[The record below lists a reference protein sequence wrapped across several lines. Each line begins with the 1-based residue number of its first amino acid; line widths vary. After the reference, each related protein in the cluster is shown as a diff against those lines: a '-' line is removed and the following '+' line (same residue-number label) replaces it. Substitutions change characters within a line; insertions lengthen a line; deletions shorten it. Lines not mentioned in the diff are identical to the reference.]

1 MVPLRFALLFVV
13 FALVASG
20 CYHSK
25 VVTGRTPGSIV
36 IDEPFA
42 SGWIY
47 GLVPPNTVEAASECP
62 DGVAIVETKLSFV
75 NQLVGAL
82 TGGIYTPMHI
92 RVTCAATQST
102 SVETPEV
109 EIVVVEEHA
118 SVVEA
123 FESAADEAAA
133 SGAPVVVRFPQP

>member
-13 FALVASG
+13 FAIVASG

-25 VVTGRTPGSIV
+25 VVTGRTPGPIV

-42 SGWIY
+42 SGWVY
-47 GLVPPNTVEAASECP
+47 GLVPPSTVEAASECP
-62 DGVAIVETKLSFV
+62 DGVAIVETELSFV

-92 RVTCAATQST
+92 KVTCAATEST
-102 SVETPEV
+102 SVEAPEV
-109 EIVVVEEHA
+109 EIAVVSEHT
-118 SVVEA
+118 SVTEA
-123 FESAADEAAA
+123 FKSAADEAVAL
-133 SGAPVVVRFPQP
+133 GEPIVVHFAQP